1 MGTGRVSRGELLRRR
16 RFPFSLQ
23 TRIVL
28 VVLVCVVVPLL
39 LMGAYLLEQTE
50 TALLQRATGTVS
62 SRLDRRVTALDG
74 WVEERIG
81 EAQSWA
87 KSFVV
92 YENIVLL
99 RSGGDRERLI
109 REMAQY
115 LELVL
120 KDNQANYESI
130 LIVDTH
136 GTALASTERERLD
149 LQLEPWALEFLG
161 QGQRNGTPGL
171 VSGLRQSVRFNR
183 PTMLVIHEIRDE
195 KGPARDP
202 RNEVIGYVVARLK
215 VNALAQ
221 LLTKTM
227 DDEPDFW
234 LLDSRGGILV
244 GMNSVAVEL
253 GAKPFP
259 GNLPGVRDPNDQDAK
274 GQDAIEA
281 DLPELG
287 PTVYK
292 VRPLASSLG
301 GYLAATI
308 SSQGAYKPLVES
320 RARLLKAGVPAI
332 LVIFAL
338 AFFLARGMLRPILL
352 LSEGA
357 QRVSAGDLDV
367 HLPVR
372 GRDEL
377 ADLTSAF
384 NDMAR
389 RVRESR
395 DDLAQAAAALT
406 RTNDQLEQAKE
417 RFRAQAITDGL
428 TGLFNRRHFED
439 SLDEQIERASSE
451 SWPLSLLLLDL
462 DHFKQY
468 NDRWGHTEG
477 DAELRRVGALVQRTV
492 RSTDIAFRYGGEEL
506 AVLLPSC
513 SKEQAVGVAEK
524 VRVAVGSGTQ
534 RPSRFGARTTV
545 SVGVATFPEDGRVAR
560 GLVDTAD
567 AALYQAKAQ
576 GRDRVVAAGGPSGGD
591 PNAGERAAG

>member
-50 TALLQRATGTVS
+50 TALLQRATGTVL
-62 SRLDRRVTALDG
+62 SRLDRRVIALDG

-92 YENIVLL
+92 FEGIELMKAGNE
-99 RSGGDRERLI
+99 RANREI
-109 REMAQY
+109 TQY

-130 LIVDTH
+130 LVVDTH
-136 GTALASTERERLD
+136 GAVLASTEPERLD
-149 LQLEPWALEFLG
+149 QQLEPWAREFLG
-161 QGQRNGTPGL
+161 EGQRNEAKGL

-183 PTMLVIHEIRDE
+183 PTMLVIHEIQRDE
-195 KGPARDP
+195 KSPTRDP
-202 RNEVIGYVVARLK
+202 RNEVIGFVVGRLK

-221 LLTKTM
+221 LLTKSM
-227 DDEPDFW
+227 EDEPDFW
-234 LLDSRGGILV
+234 LLDSKGGILISQ
-244 GMNSVAVEL
+244 NSVAVDL
-253 GAKPFP
+253 GAKLFP
-259 GNLPGVRDPNDQDAK
+259 GELPAARPATDPDAK

-292 VRPLASSLG
+292 VRPLTSSLG

-308 SSQGAYKPLVES
+308 SAKGAYRPLVES

-439 SLDEQIERASSE
+439 TLDEQIDRASTE
-451 SWPLSLLLLDL
+451 SWPLSLLLLDH

-468 NDRWGHTEG
+468 HDRWGHTEG
-477 DAELRRVGALVQRTV
+477 DAELRRVAALVQRTV

-524 VRVAVGSGTQ
+524 VRVAVGAGTQ

-576 GRDRVVAAGGPSGGD
+576 GRDRVVAAGGPSSGG
-591 PNAGERAAG
+591 PGESERAAG